1 VQEGS
6 SIHRIII
13 TNCND
18 YRKVQNDV
26 MDQRPLGF
34 LLAAVGQQTM
44 SAFRTRLEPL
54 GIHPRA
60 YAVLWAVSENSDP
73 SQRELSRVLGLPP
86 SRMVGLLDGLQD
98 AGLIE
103 READPGDR
111 RTHRVRL
118 TDHGRRTVDRL
129 QAEASALDDS
139 MVADLSEDDRDRLR
153 ELVMRVSA
161 RLEQEGTTPSRL
173 W

>member
-1 VQEGS
+1 
-6 SIHRIII
+6 
-13 TNCND
+13 
-18 YRKVQNDV
+18 

-44 SAFRTRLEPL
+44 SAFRARLEPL

-60 YAVLWAVSENSDP
+60 YAVLWAVTEVSDP
-73 SQRELSRVLGLPP
+73 SQRDLSRALGLPA

-98 AGLIE
+98 DGLIE
-103 READPGDR
+103 RVPDPADR

-129 QAEASALDDS
+129 EAEASALEDT
-139 MVADLSEDDRDRLR
+139 MIAALSENDRDSLR
-153 ELVMRVSA
+153 ELLTRVST
-161 RLEQEGTTPSRL
+161 RLAQEGTAPSRL